1 MEKPLTEAILS
12 FLSGVF
18 FHDRDIPVGLICDHL
33 PATPEARQN
42 RGFRSALSQ
51 EHQAMTFLSLRP
63 ATACFACFPPRIKI
77 GQLPDWLGS
86 LC

>member
-1 MEKPLTEAILS
+1 MKEPLAKAISS
-12 FLSGVF
+12 FLSGVL

-33 PATPEARQN
+33 PATPEASQN
-42 RGFRSALSQ
+42 RGFRSALGQ

-63 ATACFACFPPRIKI
+63 ATACFAYFPPRIKI
-77 GQLPDWLGS
+77 GQLPDWLGW